1 MKIEWLFADV
11 TAVGS
16 IDRAE
21 RAILGVFMTGPVFG
35 QSSAD
40 PPPRPTPTLGLS
52 IKIITDVFPPIHSA
66 MCDPKRSISPV
77 DFHHHQRPSRSSWQ
91 FAAIC
96 GNLRQFAAIRGDSRQ
111 RNQFNGGWLLPQKNY
126 YRKVRATSLL
136 SQMFFSLTGCQKVTY
151 KELRSN
157 PGARIQL
164 ATRAPPPGPSLLY
177 APQLPHP

>member
-1 MKIEWLFADV
+1 
-11 TAVGS
+11 
-16 IDRAE
+16 
-21 RAILGVFMTGPVFG
+21 MTGPVFG

-96 GNLRQFAAIRGDSRQ
+96 GNLRQFAAIRGDSRRFAAIRGDSRR

-164 ATRAPPPGPSLLY
+164 ATRAPPPWTVAPIRPPAPTPLKLISQSAVASLRK
-177 APQLPHP
+177 